1 MLHSP
6 ERKAALQAE
15 RFALRYKDN
24 AESSVTMS
32 IKVAFAVNPDG
43 SVLEHFGFAEQFAIY
58 EFGESH
64 PVASEVRHSSAF
76 CRRPDKELN
85 LQTVA
90 DLLADCQAVICAV
103 IGPCARQ
110 ELAAADVE
118 AFEFDGTVES
128 AIQTIARQPF
138 LVRRAQ

>member
-1 MLHSP
+1 
-6 ERKAALQAE
+6 
-15 RFALRYKDN
+15 
-24 AESSVTMS
+24 MS
-32 IKVAFAVNPDG
+32 IKVAFAISQDG
-43 SVLEHFGFAEQFAIY
+43 SALEHFGFAEQFAIY
-58 EFGESH
+58 EFGENH
-64 PVASEVRHSSAF
+64 PAAREVRHASAF

-128 AIQTIARQPF
+128 AIQTIARQPS
-138 LVRRAQ
+138 LVRRAK